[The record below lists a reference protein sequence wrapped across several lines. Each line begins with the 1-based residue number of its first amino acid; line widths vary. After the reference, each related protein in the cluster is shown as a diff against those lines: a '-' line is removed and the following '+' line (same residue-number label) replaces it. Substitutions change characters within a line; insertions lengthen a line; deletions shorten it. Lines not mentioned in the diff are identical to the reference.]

1 MPSHTPKQ
9 AAAISGFS
17 LHTLRYYE
25 RVGLLPRIRRTA
37 TGRRVFSET
46 DLKWLSLLRC
56 LRDTGMPIAEM
67 QQFVHLMN
75 GGAAT
80 TAERAEVLSAH
91 EQRVADQI
99 SRLQGHLVQIRS
111 KIETYRDGRPWSPPV
126 ADDAR
131 PSISWR

>member
-1 MPSHTPKQ
+1 VPSHTPKQ

-25 RVGLLPRIRRTA
+25 RIGLLPRIRRTA

-46 DLKWLSLLRC
+46 DLKWLGLLRC

-91 EQRVADQI
+91 EQRVEDQI
-99 SRLQGHLVQIRS
+99 SRLQGHLAQIRG

-126 ADDAR
+126 ADEAT
-131 PSISWR
+131 PAISWG